1 MASPLFGPSGA
12 LTGQVINPGAT
23 SLGTG
28 STAAAGMSREGGM
41 LNASSRGQYG
51 AITANGNTFFASS
64 PLAGSVVP
72 LSATN
77 QVVKFALWNPAGSGK
92 VVELIKFSWQQFGTG
107 TEIVTQLGL
116 AFQPNVSVTGV
127 PSAQTTSGVGGPFNG
142 RIAPGASSGSVCTF
156 WTVMTM
162 ANPAIGVSYQHLWLM
177 NTPLATTVTDQS
189 KIFDFGGSIIMPPD
203 TIVTPVAALTG
214 TEIEACMSLVWAEY
228 PV

>member
-1 MASPLFGPSGA
+1 MASPLFGPSGSLA
-12 LTGQVINPGAT
+12 GTTQDPGANANNVGQT
-23 SLGTG
+23 
-28 STAAAGMSREGGM
+28 TAAGFAREGGM
-41 LNASSRGQYG
+41 LMAPSRGQYG
-51 AITANGNTFFASS
+51 ALAANRHTFFASS

-92 VVELIKFSWQQFGTG
+92 VVELIKFTWQQFGTG

-142 RIAPGASSGSVCTF
+142 NITPGASSGSVCTF

-162 ANPAIGVSYQHLWLM
+162 ANPAIGVSYQHFWLM
-177 NTPLATTVTDQS
+177 NTVLATTVNDQTRH
-189 KIFDFGGSIIMPPD
+189 FDFNGSIIMPPD

-214 TEIEACMSLVWAEY
+214 TEIEACMTLVWAEY
-228 PV
+228 PA

>member
-1 MASPLFGPSGA
+1 MASPSLFGPSGA
-12 LTGQVINPGAT
+12 LIGTTQSPGAV
-23 SLGTG
+23 SNNLG
-28 STAAAGMSREGGM
+28 STTAAGFSREGGM
-41 LNASSRGQYG
+41 LMAPSRGQYG
-51 AITANGNTFFASS
+51 SLTQNGNVFFASS

-92 VVELIKFSWQQFGTG
+92 VVELIKFSWQQYGTG

-116 AFQPNVSVTGV
+116 AFQAKVSTTGV
-127 PSAQTTSGVGGPFNG
+127 PSAQTTQAVGGPYNALIG
-142 RIAPGASSGSVCTF
+142 SGVASVCSF

-162 ANPAIGVSYQHLWLM
+162 ANPAIGANYQHMWLM
-177 NTPLATTVTDQS
+177 NTVLATTVTDQS
-189 KIFDFGGSIIMPPD
+189 KVINFDGSVIMPPD

-214 TEIEACMSLVWAEY
+214 TEIEACMTLMWAEY